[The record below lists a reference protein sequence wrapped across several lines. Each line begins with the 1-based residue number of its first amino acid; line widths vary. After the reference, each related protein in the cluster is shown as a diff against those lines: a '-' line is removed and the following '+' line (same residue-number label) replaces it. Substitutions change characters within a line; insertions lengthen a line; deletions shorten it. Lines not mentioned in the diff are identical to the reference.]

1 MHKTLVE
8 LIDELEGVSQAVAD
22 TFGSDEPLSTVHANW
37 SFPGL
42 TGTELMGLALSIVD
56 LINDRGADVGDL
68 VNEEGVS
75 SYIKRLKF
83 LRSHTIPNMWGN
95 ASQGVSA
102 YVFTLDGLRRL
113 LERALPSTA
122 QQDLANALRTAT
134 RQMRAMEA
142 RISDLTERSNDL
154 EGMVARI
161 EKAHNAADQLPTD
174 LQALKEARREVDKL
188 LRGSETDRAH
198 ILAAR
203 ENSDEMIAA
212 FTSYSEEAKAVLS
225 KCDTA
230 YASATSQGL
239 AGAFADRSH
248 KLDISMWVWVA
259 GLVLSLVVG
268 GIFGSIQLGKLGDTL
283 ASGNS
288 SQVALGFHLVLS
300 LISIGAPV
308 WFAWLST
315 KQIGQRFRISED
327 YAFKASISKAYEG
340 YRREAARIDADLE
353 AQLLSSA
360 LARLDE
366 QPLRLVATASY
377 GSPWHELVSSD
388 LVRDAV
394 KSVPDFASSV
404 AKLAREALEG
414 VRPKKIPEAAN
425 SSIVQ
430 VANAAEPTEASKV

>member
-1 MHKTLVE
+1 
-8 LIDELEGVSQAVAD
+8 
-22 TFGSDEPLSTVHANW
+22 
-37 SFPGL
+37 
-42 TGTELMGLALSIVD
+42 
-56 LINDRGADVGDL
+56 
-68 VNEEGVS
+68 
-75 SYIKRLKF
+75 
-83 LRSHTIPNMWGN
+83 
-95 ASQGVSA
+95 
-102 YVFTLDGLRRL
+102 
-113 LERALPSTA
+113 
-122 QQDLANALRTAT
+122 
-134 RQMRAMEA
+134 
-142 RISDLTERSNDL
+142 
-154 EGMVARI
+154 
-161 EKAHNAADQLPTD
+161 
-174 LQALKEARREVDKL
+174 
-188 LRGSETDRAH
+188 
-198 ILAAR
+198 
-203 ENSDEMIAA
+203 
-212 FTSYSEEAKAVLS
+212 
-225 KCDTA
+225 
-230 YASATSQGL
+230 
-239 AGAFADRSH
+239 
-248 KLDISMWVWVA
+248 MWVWVA

-283 ASGNS
+283 ASGDS

-366 QPLRLVATASY
+366 QPLRLVETASY

-425 SSIVQ
+425 ASIVQ
-430 VANAAEPTEASKV
+430 VAGAAEQNEASKV

>member
-212 FTSYSEEAKAVLS
+212 FTSYSEQAKAVLS

-283 ASGNS
+283 ASGDS

-366 QPLRLVATASY
+366 QPLRLVETASY